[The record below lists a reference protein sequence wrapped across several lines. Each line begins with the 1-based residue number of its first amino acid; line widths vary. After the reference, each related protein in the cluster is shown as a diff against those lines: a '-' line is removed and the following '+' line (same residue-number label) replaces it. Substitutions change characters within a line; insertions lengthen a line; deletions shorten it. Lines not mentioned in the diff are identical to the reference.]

1 MELVAEEKQQQAM
14 VQDERSDLFEQ
25 YLDMYVPEY
34 EWDDMNINERW
45 AYIDKWFSEPYPESL
60 EGLAQR
66 NVICNLEIFTEFFR
80 KNEKDKNIDEKR
92 AVKQMMSASGKWQ
105 WVPDD
110 RKFFGRFK
118 QQRYWKRG

>member
-1 MELVAEEKQQQAM
+1 M
-14 VQDERSDLFEQ
+14 QDERIDLFEQ
-25 YLDMYVPEY
+25 YLDMYMPEY
-34 EWDDMNINERW
+34 DWDNMNINERW
-45 AYIDKWFSEPYPESL
+45 AYIDKWFSEPYPESI

-80 KNEKDKNIDEKR
+80 KNEKDRNIDEKR

-118 QQRYWKRG
+118 QQRYWKRGER